1 MAEGVRYI
9 KVSKIDGNG
18 IDNSNALAILTELTI
33 PWSSGNVTYDI
44 LNITEYPSYFLYYVE
59 NPNIDH
65 SDKANLFYNLSG
77 SLGNTI
83 VPISGSTGIDGAG
96 NQPIVRKLR
105 FGVNV
110 SGSDDN
116 LDFLEAIGSG
126 VDDNIYGYTKYRIR
140 TYPQKNI
147 HVRAVG
153 SVTLKRNTSDNHI
166 FQLVKSNS
174 VNGGVVDTLAAQTL
188 SGASAI
194 DFDLS
199 AIINSSSL
207 VPNDEITLSIANSTS
222 PFYQAVS
229 ASFSSNSGNG
239 LGPIVIISSS
249 LATGSNPEVILE
261 PYFSEDFASSLDCQP
276 LLNNAIINSVNS
288 QFQEVDYNDGMF
300 IPSNQQL
307 ILNNQAARAQVQD
320 SNYTLLRHT
329 NPRYNGSR
337 STSQFLNTWSS
348 DNTIPGYKDVGTFG
362 KIPSVSTL
370 RTMAAYCSIISGYTP
385 ELMNASAVVIKY
397 LIDED
402 GSLITPNQSPNSLED
417 NKNTFLSG
425 ERIKINVPTT
435 AGSTETQYRTILHGG
450 KRIEPILYTQLGHSP
465 AAFTSSINLTTD
477 FVTSTAVGD
486 YQAISIPA
494 ADITYFLNQSTPSG
508 LNFNNNL
515 SIGADA
521 TAWSTNTYTVDG
533 DLIQEGVSLSFEI
546 KMTVKYNHN
555 VILWDQN
562 HAISLYLYKED
573 VSGNIVTL
581 DSYYKSSY
589 LGQQPYSDW
598 NFNVSDPVLSATL
611 NSQDMSP
618 GDKIYVSGH
627 HVCSTPVSNDMYYEN
642 ASFKVFQSPIPTN
655 TVITSSGTN
664 TIWGYPDNTKLYAI
678 TCSNDPLTS
687 LYDFDFFQE
696 DLPNSGF
703 NKITIPWSIK
713 YGDEFRFEGNED
725 FSHMVKKV
733 YDINDTD
740 SERVSN
746 TGSIEVQFG
755 SPGKSTGGNGINDLI
770 ASESI
775 NLDHFLIRRYVDD
788 SSVYI
793 IQGFKPTLATGN
805 APLITIPEYSTQLL
819 NENLSDAIRKLEE
832 DGLGFPIS

>member
-1 MAEGVRYI
+1 
-9 KVSKIDGNG
+9 
-18 IDNSNALAILTELTI
+18 
-33 PWSSGNVTYDI
+33 
-44 LNITEYPSYFLYYVE
+44 
-59 NPNIDH
+59 
-65 SDKANLFYNLSG
+65 
-77 SLGNTI
+77 
-83 VPISGSTGIDGAG
+83 
-96 NQPIVRKLR
+96 
-105 FGVNV
+105 
-110 SGSDDN
+110 
-116 LDFLEAIGSG
+116 
-126 VDDNIYGYTKYRIR
+126 
-140 TYPQKNI
+140 
-147 HVRAVG
+147 
-153 SVTLKRNTSDNHI
+153 
-166 FQLVKSNS
+166 
-174 VNGGVVDTLAAQTL
+174 
-188 SGASAI
+188 
-194 DFDLS
+194 
-199 AIINSSSL
+199 
-207 VPNDEITLSIANSTS
+207 
-222 PFYQAVS
+222 
-229 ASFSSNSGNG
+229 
-239 LGPIVIISSS
+239 
-249 LATGSNPEVILE
+249 
-261 PYFSEDFASSLDCQP
+261 
-276 LLNNAIINSVNS
+276 
-288 QFQEVDYNDGMF
+288 
-300 IPSNQQL
+300 
-307 ILNNQAARAQVQD
+307 
-320 SNYTLLRHT
+320 
-329 NPRYNGSR
+329 
-337 STSQFLNTWSS
+337 
-348 DNTIPGYKDVGTFG
+348 
-362 KIPSVSTL
+362 
-370 RTMAAYCSIISGYTP
+370 
-385 ELMNASAVVIKY
+385 
-397 LIDED
+397 
-402 GSLITPNQSPNSLED
+402 
-417 NKNTFLSG
+417 
-425 ERIKINVPTT
+425 
-435 AGSTETQYRTILHGG
+435 
-450 KRIEPILYTQLGHSP
+450 
-465 AAFTSSINLTTD
+465 
-477 FVTSTAVGD
+477 
-486 YQAISIPA
+486 
-494 ADITYFLNQSTPSG
+494 
-508 LNFNNNL
+508 
-515 SIGADA
+515 
-521 TAWSTNTYTVDG
+521 
-533 DLIQEGVSLSFEI
+533 
-546 KMTVKYNHN
+546 MTVKYNHN
-555 VILWDQN
+555 VILWDQT

-598 NFNVSDPVLSATL
+598 NFNISDPVLSATL

-678 TCSNDPLTS
+678 TCSNNTLTS

-755 SPGKSTGGNGINDLI
+755 SPGKSTGGHGINDLI